1 MVAGDFTHKIYI
13 CIAMFFFYSYLLDW
27 DGNEVNKGHFV
38 DGALGAMWSG
48 QYNRMLSIS

>member
-1 MVAGDFTHKIYI
+1 MILHTRSKSAFR
-13 CIAMFFFYSYLLDW
+13 CFFYSYLLDW

-38 DGALGAMWSG
+38 DSALGAMWSG